1 LRFVNIGLLFLF
13 CALLIYASFGLPGR
27 GETDSVLNSEASPAG
42 SPNAASYYIENAYRD
57 THTPNMVTA
66 ILADYRGYDTLGEET
81 VILTAGLICF
91 LLLRREPKKK
101 EKDKDKEE
109 DSDEAE

>member
-1 LRFVNIGLLFLF
+1 MNSFILLIFIFLM
-13 CALLIYASFGLPGR
+13 IYASTGLPNR
-27 GETDSVLNSEASPAG
+27 GDLDSIVNRDTSPTGTQNAS
-42 SPNAASYYIENAYRD
+42 SYYIHNAYKD

-91 LLLRREPKKK
+91 LLLRKKRK
-101 EKDKDKEE
+101 ETDDEE
-109 DSDEAE
+109 

>member
-1 LRFVNIGLLFLF
+1 MRSVNIGILILF
-13 CALLIYASFGLPGR
+13 CALLIYASFGLPAR
-27 GETDSVLNSEASPAG
+27 GDELAAVNRAESQAG
-42 SPNAASYYIENAYRD
+42 SPNAASYYIENAYGD

-66 ILADYRGYDTLGEET
+66 ILADYRSYDTLGEET

-101 EKDKDKEE
+101 KKDSEGDEE
-109 DSDEAE
+109 E

>member
-1 LRFVNIGLLFLF
+1 MRSVNIGLLILF
-13 CALLIYASFGLPGR
+13 CALLIYASFGLPAR
-27 GETDSVLNSEASPAG
+27 GDRQAAVNQAESPAG
-42 SPNAASYYIENAYRD
+42 SPNAAYYYIENAYKD

-91 LLLRREPKKK
+91 LLLRRESKKK
-101 EKDKDKEE
+101 KKDEE
-109 DSDEAE
+109 SDEEE